1 MGSRASLSSC
11 GSGVRRSSYPVNHPS
26 HFAGSGSHHTTP
38 RASLAHNFLASQRRS
53 SLPQYSV
60 PVNSPFVSYGLE
72 RVPSEVPS
80 GYANSRRE
88 SLACLPSPNTSSPS
102 ASLTPYS
109 SGSWEVPL
117 EVTSATR
124 THDHPLASMTT
135 NPGWRLVSRARAL
148 QASMH
153 QNKKYRI
160 LLADDNFDMREY
172 LGRLL
177 SEKYE
182 VVTVCDGLEALHMAE
197 CMDIDLVLTDVMMP
211 RLDGLG
217 LLKELRYHA

>member
-1 MGSRASLSSC
+1 
-11 GSGVRRSSYPVNHPS
+11 
-26 HFAGSGSHHTTP
+26 
-38 RASLAHNFLASQRRS
+38 
-53 SLPQYSV
+53 
-60 PVNSPFVSYGLE
+60 
-72 RVPSEVPS
+72 
-80 GYANSRRE
+80 
-88 SLACLPSPNTSSPS
+88 
-102 ASLTPYS
+102 
-109 SGSWEVPL
+109 
-117 EVTSATR
+117 
-124 THDHPLASMTT
+124 
-135 NPGWRLVSRARAL
+135 
-148 QASMH
+148 MH

-217 LLKELRYHA
+217 LLKELRYHT